1 MSDVSNTKKGEINNE
16 LNGNAY
22 GIAEKKKRKFNILQ
36 ILPESKGGII
46 MEYRNMIREIAEVK
60 NETEEFDVLIKCMC
74 NLTTKMLDYKY
85 TLDHYNGK
93 ESSTVLRDH
102 VDRIGKSLGNL
113 NAEIDVFADMIGGYD
128 KVEKERIKKVEKMHK
143 KVIDNN
149 LNV

>member
-1 MSDVSNTKKGEINNE
+1 ME
-16 LNGNAY
+16 LQ
-22 GIAEKKKRKFNILQ
+22 KRKTQ
-36 ILPESKGGII
+36 IQHFTDIAGSKGGIV

-113 NAEIDVFADMIGGYD
+113 NAEMDIFADMIGGYD
-128 KVEKERIKKVEKMHK
+128 KVEKERIKKAEKMYK